1 MEKPYNNFSNTKENT
16 ISPHKQV
23 QHIDLEK
30 LLNDM
35 KIQQTELKQQ
45 QDETQRI
52 RLELEETKDEFAD
65 LFDFATTSYFTLDKN
80 GTIIFLNLAGA
91 SLLQKD
97 REKMIMQSFLPF
109 IAPHFRKYFG
119 ELLLKSFDTMENQS
133 GEMLLQTASG
143 NDIDVAF
150 ELLCIE
156 KNHGKKDRVR
166 ISIKDLTRK
175 REQDDLIEISQA
187 KLRALLDS
195 SAQAIFL
202 LAPGFEL
209 LKFNQ
214 IAFNQTR
221 LFLSKQLKEG
231 ESMLNFVAPS
241 DKDTFII
248 NFNNA
253 LKGIPTIKEKQI
265 TIPGS
270 KPNWT
275 ELRYMPMYNNA
286 GEIIGVAFS
295 ILDTSERKNALNEL
309 EPVKE
314 QARLLLGLVPNAI
327 FTVDS
332 NKIITSWNKRAEE
345 ITGYKAA
352 EIIGKSCHKL
362 NIDACK
368 NGCALFPRQN
378 NKSVY
383 GSECTITHKN
393 GKERIIMKNFAV
405 VRNGE
410 GQIIEGIESFEDV
423 TDKKQSELLE
433 RIKNQRIIRYQKTLL
448 SLSKKQDHTLEA
460 GLKRIL
466 SRSAA
471 ALGVERVSFWLSSD
485 DGQLLNCSFIYTL
498 SNKKFSH
505 GSLSLKIAKAP
516 AYFKALQKDRLISS
530 RDVLTD
536 KRTMEFAGHYALP
549 LGITSLIDVPVRIK
563 GQLAGVLCNEH
574 TGPIMRS
581 WTLED
586 QEFATS
592 IADMVAIALVAEK
605 NNLTEKRLRK
615 SEVLYHKLISASP
628 DAITLL
634 DSKGKISYASSM
646 TAKMFGYE
654 DKNELLGR
662 YFWNFVHPEEY
673 ERLRK
678 NKALLEKLER
688 FPEMQFKFMRKDKST
703 FYGEINSATITDN
716 LDKPVSLL
724 TITRD
729 ISDRKSAEEQLI
741 QSEHQLREANATKDK
756 FFSII
761 AHDLK
766 SPFSSIIGFSEL
778 LYEEYNQFDEQ
789 EIKEFIQQIYI
800 SSTNSLKLLDNLLQ
814 WAKSQT
820 GGIVASPEYLN
831 VNNLV
836 FETIGLLK
844 AASNNKKIK
853 LRTDLQDGCIVLAD
867 RYMTLTIL
875 RNLLS
880 NAIKFT
886 YPGGD
891 IVISSVKVKDKI
903 KISVADN
910 GTGISPSDQD
920 KLFRVDQKVRNPG
933 TANEYGTGLGLI
945 LCKEFVEKNA
955 GVIGVES
962 KEGIGSVFYFLFPG
976 AV

>member
-1 MEKPYNNFSNTKENT
+1 MEKPYDNLSNTKENT
-16 ISPHKQV
+16 FSPHMQV

-30 LLNDM
+30 LLNDL
-35 KIQQTELKQQ
+35 KIQQIELKQQ
-45 QDETQRI
+45 QDEIQRI
-52 RLELEETKDEFAD
+52 RLELEQTKDEFAD
-65 LFDFATTSYFTLDKN
+65 LFDFATTSYFTLNKN
-80 GTIIFLNLAGA
+80 GRIIFLNLAGA
-91 SLLQKD
+91 RLLQKD
-97 REKMIMQSFLPF
+97 RETMIKQSFLPF
-109 IAPHFRKYFG
+109 ISPAFRKYFG
-119 ELLLKSFDTMENQS
+119 GLVRKSFKTMENQS
-133 GEMLLQTASG
+133 GEMLLRTASG
-143 NDIDVAF
+143 DEINVAIA
-150 ELLCIE
+150 LLCIE
-156 KNHGKKDRVR
+156 NNHGKKDRVR
-166 ISIKDLTRK
+166 ISMKDLTRK

-202 LAPGFEL
+202 LGPDFEL

-221 LFLSKQLKEG
+221 LFLSKKLNEG
-231 ESMLNFVAPS
+231 ESMLNFVAAS

-265 TIPGS
+265 TIPGN

-275 ELRYMPMYNNA
+275 ELRYMPMYNNP

-295 ILDTSERKNALNEL
+295 ILDISERKNAQNEL

-314 QARLLLGLVPNAI
+314 QARLLLGLIPNAI

-332 NKIITSWNKRAEE
+332 NKIITSWNKRAGE
-345 ITGYKAA
+345 ITGYKPA
-352 EIIGKSCHKL
+352 EVIGKSCHKL
-362 NIDACK
+362 NIDTCK
-368 NGCALFPRQN
+368 NGCALFPRHN

-383 GSECTITHKN
+383 GSECTITNKS
-393 GKERIIMKNFAV
+393 GKERIIIKNFAV
-405 VRNGE
+405 VRNSD

-423 TDKKQSELLE
+423 TDKRQSELLE
-433 RIKNQRIIRYQKTLL
+433 RIKTQRIIRYQKTLL
-448 SLSKKQDHTLEA
+448 SLSKKHDHTLESD
-460 GLKRIL
+460 LKRIL
-466 SRSAA
+466 SSAA
-471 ALGVERVSFWLSSD
+471 AALSSERVSFWLISD
-485 DGQLLNCSFIYTL
+485 DWQLLNCSSIYTL
-498 SNKKFSH
+498 SSKKFSH
-505 GSLSLKIAKAP
+505 GSLSLKMANAP
-516 AYFKALQKDRLISS
+516 AYFKAIQNDRLICA

-536 KRTMEFAGHYALP
+536 KRTMEFADHYALP

-563 GQLAGVLCNEH
+563 GQLVGVLCNEH
-574 TGPIMRS
+574 TGPMRN
-581 WTLED
+581 WTIED

-592 IADMVAIALVAEK
+592 IADMVAIALIAEK

-634 DSKGKISYASSM
+634 DAKGKISFASS
-646 TAKMFGYE
+646 TTVKMFGYQ
-654 DKNELLGR
+654 DTQELLGR

-678 NKALLEKLER
+678 NKTLTGELHS
-688 FPEMQFKFMRKDKST
+688 FPEMQFKFIRKDKTT
-703 FYGEINSATITDN
+703 FYGEINSAIITDN

-729 ISDRKSAEEQLI
+729 ISDRKNAEEQLI

-766 SPFSSIIGFSEL
+766 SPFSSLIGFSEL

-820 GGIVASPEYLN
+820 GRIVASPEYLN

-853 LRTDLQDGCIVLAD
+853 LRTDLQDGCVVLAD

-891 IVISSVKVKDKI
+891 IIISSVKVKDKI
-903 KISVADN
+903 RISVADN
-910 GTGISPSDQD
+910 GTGISPSDQE

-933 TANEYGTGLGLI
+933 TNNEYGTGLGLI

-976 AV
+976 TG